1 MEANTSRSLFQ
12 SSVKREINISLAL
25 FSSFS
30 LSLSLSRINEKKRGM
45 REDSIRSSNGIYYAR
60 QAELMHSGADTM
72 IASAGQCD
80 FSLWTGRY
88 PAFRFRCSMS
98 TTSDG
103 CVLTLF
109 TASGRPVFDDRS
121 RLMHYM
127 IHAEFIRACTSIA
140 SVERVDDSRS
150 SVIRR
155 IENRESTFSNY
166 SLRKQSRARKFLIS
180 IVIDIF
186 NIHIEFYDGST
197 SVNF

>member
-1 MEANTSRSLFQ
+1 MQSLIGSEYIEIFIS

-25 FSSFS
+25 FSLSLSFS
-30 LSLSLSRINEKKRGM
+30 LSYKREKREM
-45 REDSIRSSNGIYYAR
+45 RKDSIRFSNGIYYAR

-88 PAFRFRCSMS
+88 SAFRFRCSMS

-150 SVIRR
+150 SVICR
-155 IENRESTFSNY
+155 IENREGRF
-166 SLRKQSRARKFLIS
+166 FS
-180 IVIDIF
+180 IVRSVNNLERGKF
-186 NIHIEFYDGST
+186 NIDCNKYF
-197 SVNF
+197 

>member
-1 MEANTSRSLFQ
+1 MQSLIGSEYIEIFI
-12 SSVKREINISLAL
+12 SVECQARNKYFTRAFFFL
-25 FSSFS
+25 S

-140 SVERVDDSRS
+140 SVERVDSRS
-150 SVIRR
+150 IRR
-155 IENRESTFSNY
+155 IENRESTFSNC
-166 SLRKQSRARKFLIS
+166 SLRGQSRE
-180 IVIDIF
+180 IF
-186 NIHIEFYDGST
+186 NINCNRYF
-197 SVNF
+197 